1 MHSGLCGKKS
11 MPSTVNSVAENSFSA
26 AAVDECAQTG
36 EVLIFQHDPFEDAGL
51 FAEVLDKQRASYRT
65 VRLYHGETPT
75 DDCQEIRALIIL
87 GGSMR
92 VSDEE
97 KYPVLRWEKRII
109 RAAIDEG
116 IPILAVGLG
125 AELLATVLGA
135 AVYHGPV
142 KEIGWYS
149 ISLSPYGQADRFLG
163 YLSESATVFQWHGG
177 GFDLPRGAVQLASSL
192 NYNNQAFRLGKNIY
206 GLQFHLEVTART
218 IERWVH
224 ERGKDLALAPYILPD
239 KILEGIRIYAPT
251 LNFYA
256 EKFLS
261 EFIRRT
267 TKSKGSDHKSCGRLH
282 EVGGRM

>member
-1 MHSGLCGKKS
+1 
-11 MPSTVNSVAENSFSA
+11 MPFTKNSVAENCVSVGA
-26 AAVDECAQTG
+26 IDECAQTG

-51 FAEVLDKQRASYRT
+51 FAEVLEKQRASYRT
-65 VRLYHGETPT
+65 VRLFHGETPT
-75 DDCQEIRALIIL
+75 DDWQDIRALIIL

-92 VSDEE
+92 GSDEE
-97 KYPVLRWEKRII
+97 KYPFLRWEKRII
-109 RAAIDEG
+109 RAAIDEA
-116 IPILAVGLG
+116 IPILGVGLG

-149 ISLSPYGQADRFLG
+149 ISLSPDGQADRFLG

-177 GFDLPRGAVQLASSL
+177 GFDLPRGAVRLASSI
-192 NYNNQAFRLGKNIY
+192 NYNNQAFRVGKNIY
-206 GLQFHLEVTART
+206 GLQFHLEVTARM
-218 IERWVH
+218 IERWVY
-224 ERGKDLALAPYILPD
+224 ERGKDSALAPYILPD
-239 KILEGIRIYAPT
+239 KILEGIPIYVPT

-267 TKSKGSDHKSCGRLH
+267 TKSKGADNKCSGRLH

>member
-1 MHSGLCGKKS
+1 MPYGPNPIPENRLCYRDSNHPKFVKNR
-11 MPSTVNSVAENSFSA
+11 TE
-26 AAVDECAQTG
+26 

-51 FAEVLDKQRASYRT
+51 FAEVLEKQRASYRT
-65 VRLYHGETPT
+65 VRLFHGETPT
-75 DDCQEIRALIIL
+75 DDWQDIRALIIL

-92 VSDEE
+92 GSDEE
-97 KYPVLRWEKRII
+97 KYPFLRWEKRII
-109 RAAIDEG
+109 RAAIDEA
-116 IPILAVGLG
+116 IPILGVGLG

-149 ISLSPYGQADRFLG
+149 ISLSPDGQADRFLG

-177 GFDLPRGAVQLASSL
+177 GFDLPRGAVGLASSL
-192 NYNNQAFRLGKNIY
+192 NYKNQAFRVGKNVY
-206 GLQFHLEVTART
+206 GLQFHLEVTARM
-218 IERWVH
+218 IERWVY
-224 ERGKDLALAPYILPD
+224 ERAKDSALAPYILPD
-239 KILEGIRIYAPT
+239 KILEGIQFYAPT

-267 TKSKGSDHKSCGRLH
+267 TKSKEGDNKSSGRLH